1 VGVDCAYVFEVLFF
15 EEVLFFQVLFAVL
28 ELVFIYEVDLDEFQL
43 VGLDFL
49 AEEGDGLC
57 EVVDLLL
64 VGLVF

>member
-1 VGVDCAYVFEVLFF
+1 VFEVLFF

-28 ELVFIYEVDLDEFQL
+28 ELVYIYEVDLDEFQL